1 MDQILSVAYVPFT
14 FALALMAALL
24 GLEIV
29 TMLLGFSL
37 QGHDADLDISPEIAE
52 LQAHFDLNADASPD
66 LTHLLETSD
75 SLQTHEAA
83 EVDRGFAALIGLQNM
98 PLMIW
103 LAALLFSFGTAG
115 FMVQKLTGGLPIWL
129 AVALAAM
136 AALAFTRTFARGFAR
151 LVPKFETTATS
162 VQFMGGLRGVVTQGT
177 ARVGAAA
184 EVKLRD
190 RHGNLHFVRCEPFSV
205 EDQIVEGTE
214 VLTLRKRLGPDRWSL
229 TILSVS

>member
-1 MDQILSVAYVPFT
+1 
-14 FALALMAALL
+14 
-24 GLEIV
+24 
-29 TMLLGFSL
+29 
-37 QGHDADLDISPEIAE
+37 
-52 LQAHFDLNADASPD
+52 
-66 LTHLLETSD
+66 LLETSD
-75 SLQTHEAA
+75 SLHTHEAA
-83 EVDRGFAALIGLQNM
+83 EVDHGFAALIGLQNM

-129 AVALAAM
+129 AVAMAAM